1 MCCQAWNSEGLPLST
16 SSNEACKLYDAILS
30 QVLIHMLILI
40 TVCICIT
47 NLNITVS
54 GDQYVTWR
62 NNETLGGIEGC
73 ITAIKA
79 ADPDFGM

>member
-1 MCCQAWNSEGLPLST
+1 
-16 SSNEACKLYDAILS
+16 
-30 QVLIHMLILI
+30 MLILI

-79 ADPDFGM
+79 ADPDFGMWLQHWTCNLLKAIVKKQKKGF